1 MYVRLFPLALATF
14 AVGTDNFVIAGLL
27 PAMAADLGVT
37 VPAAG
42 QLVTVFALTFA
53 VSAPVLGAV
62 TSGMNR
68 RTALLLALA
77 VFVAGNAATALG
89 TGYGVVMAGR
99 IVTAAGAG
107 IITSAASSTAVA
119 VVPPERRGGALAF
132 VMGGLSAST
141 ALGLPIG
148 TLIGGTDWR
157 LTLWAV
163 AGAGVVAAAGIAV
176 GLPKVSLPAAGFRA
190 RIAPMKQPWVLGV
203 LVVTMTA
210 FAGAYLLYPYV
221 GVAMEGLT
229 GGSATALTVLLLA
242 WGLGT
247 LTGTVIAGP
256 LTDRHPPER
265 VLAASLLAAALVL
278 AVSPIMM
285 GTLPS
290 AVVWAALW
298 GLCVG
303 MPVIAQQHRLVAHA
317 PASAP
322 ILLGLNSAAV
332 YIGIAAGGGLGGLA
346 QNWITPARLGLPAAA
361 ITALAFV
368 LALATARRPGADAAP
383 GVGHRQGPPSSAADS
398 EQPDLTPL
406 TNMSSDK

>member
-1 MYVRLFPLALATF
+1 MLRLLPLALATF

-27 PAMAADLGVT
+27 PAMAEDLGVT
-37 VPAAG
+37 VPVAG

-53 VSAPVLGAV
+53 ISAPVLGAA

-89 TGYGVVMAGR
+89 TSYTFVLVAR

-119 VVPPERRGGALAF
+119 LVPPERRGGALAL

-148 TLIGGTDWR
+148 TLIGGANWR

-163 AGAGVVAAAGIAV
+163 AGAGLVAALGIAL

-190 RIAPMKQPWVLGV
+190 RLAPMKQPWVLGV

-210 FAGAYLLYPYV
+210 LAGSYLLYPYV
-221 GVAMEGLT
+221 AAATEDLT
-229 GGSATALTVLLLA
+229 GGSATTLTVLLLA

-247 LTGTVIAGP
+247 LAGTLIAGP
-256 LTDRHPPER
+256 LTDRYRPER
-265 VLAASLLAAALVL
+265 VLAVSLFAATLVL
-278 AVSPIMM
+278 AISPIMM
-285 GTLPS
+285 AGLAS
-290 AVVWAALW
+290 AVVWASLW
-298 GLCVG
+298 GLCIG
-303 MPVIAQQHRLVAHA
+303 IPVIPQQHRLVAHA
-317 PASAP
+317 PAASP

-332 YIGIAAGGGLGGLA
+332 YVGIAFGGGLGGLA
-346 QNWITPARLGLPAAA
+346 QSWIAPARLGLPAAA
-361 ITALAFV
+361 ITALAFA
-368 LALATARRPGADAAP
+368 LTLATTRRPVTGGKPAP
-383 GVGHRQGPPSSAADS
+383 ASRTDTGHRHQSA
-398 EQPDLTPL
+398 EPERT
-406 TNMSSDK
+406 

>member
-1 MYVRLFPLALATF
+1 MRLLPLALATF

-27 PAMAADLGVT
+27 PAMAEDLGVT

-53 VSAPVLGAV
+53 VSAPVLGAA

-89 TGYGVVMAGR
+89 TSYGMVMAAR

-141 ALGLPIG
+141 ALGLPLG
-148 TLIGGTDWR
+148 TLIGGVDWR

-163 AGAGVVAAAGIAV
+163 AGAGIVAAVGIAV

-190 RIAPMKQPWVLGV
+190 RLAPMKQPWVLGV
-203 LVVTMTA
+203 LVVTMTV
-210 FAGAYLLYPYV
+210 FAGSYLLYPYV
-221 GVAMEGLT
+221 GVAAEGLT

-256 LTDRHPPER
+256 LTDRHRPER

-278 AVSPIMM
+278 AVSPVMLA
-285 GTLPS
+285 GLTS

-303 MPVIAQQHRLVAHA
+303 IPVIPQQHRLVAHA
-317 PASAP
+317 PAASP

-332 YIGIAAGGGLGGLA
+332 YIGIALGGGLGGLA
-346 QNWITPARLGLPAAA
+346 QTWITPARLGLPAAA
-361 ITALAFV
+361 ITALAFA
-368 LALATARRPGADAAP
+368 LTLATTRRPVTGAT
-383 GVGHRQGPPSSAADS
+383 SASAS
-398 EQPDLTPL
+398 ASASASPPDLAHRTE
-406 TNMSSDK
+406 TT